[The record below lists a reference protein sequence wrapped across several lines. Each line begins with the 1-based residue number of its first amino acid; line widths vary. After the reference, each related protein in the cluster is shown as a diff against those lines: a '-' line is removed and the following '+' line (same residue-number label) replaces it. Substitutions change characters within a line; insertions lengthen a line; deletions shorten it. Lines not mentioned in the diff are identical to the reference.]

1 MPSEKE
7 ELTDEEKVADFLVR
21 AACRLNKQC
30 ENRVEG
36 DNHVHAYSGYAVDM
50 PSLESAIFAPFQVI
64 MGQERRPG
72 IYDRAAAL
80 LVHIAKAHAFHDG
93 NKRTALHLA
102 IFYLRLK
109 GITVRPTPN
118 AEAGADLVISVT
130 SSEEDLVALVDYV
143 STTLVK
149 WTTLN
154 RD

>member
-1 MPSEKE
+1 MPSENKGA
-7 ELTDEEKVADFLVR
+7 TDEEKVTDFLVR
-21 AACRLNKQC
+21 AACSLNKQC

-64 MGQERRPG
+64 LGQARRPG

-80 LVHIAKAHAFHDG
+80 LVHVAKAHAFHDG

-102 IFYLRLK
+102 IFYLRLN

-130 SSEEDLVALVDYV
+130 SSEEDLDALVHYV
-143 STTLVK
+143 STTLIK

-154 RD
+154 RG